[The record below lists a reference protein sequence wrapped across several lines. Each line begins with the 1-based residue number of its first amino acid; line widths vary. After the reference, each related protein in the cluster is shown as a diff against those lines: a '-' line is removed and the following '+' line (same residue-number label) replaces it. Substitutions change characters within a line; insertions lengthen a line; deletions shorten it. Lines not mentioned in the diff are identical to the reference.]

1 MGPNS
6 HVLENSI
13 IFSKTVG
20 ANSHVFMGAK
30 TCKSGGNKHVP
41 PQIKLH
47 PNSCQ
52 YPFINYLAINSKEQ
66 TSEQIKERERTE
78 QNVVK
83 LKTLSEKMNLEEI
96 KSHLEFESKS
106 LQSDD
111 KESFERL
118 SDCMEILVDIEEKI
132 KHEKRKRHEKV
143 AKQFIRARE
152 QSPSRKLNIAEL
164 EKRHVYEE
172 CFSSLLEK
180 NSELR
185 DFTKK
190 RFSELAEILELIEQ
204 QLDQNRSR
212 LIIVRYV
219 NMDCRVF

>member
-1 MGPNS
+1 MRLLYG
-6 HVLENSI
+6 LRQ
-13 IFSKTVG
+13 
-20 ANSHVFMGAK
+20 
-30 TCKSGGNKHVP
+30 
-41 PQIKLH
+41 QIKQH
-47 PNSCQ
+47 PSSYQ

-66 TSEQIKERERTE
+66 TQKQVQERERTE

-83 LKTLSEKMNLEEI
+83 LKTLSEKMNLDKI

-106 LQSDD
+106 LQSDE

-118 SDCMEILVDIEEKI
+118 SGCMEILVEIEEKI
-132 KHEKRKRHEKV
+132 KHQKTKRHEKV

-164 EKRHVYEE
+164 NQRHIYEE
-172 CFSSLLEK
+172 CFSSSLEK

-185 DFTKK
+185 DFAEK
-190 RFSELAEILELIEQ
+190 RFFELADILKIIEQ
-204 QLDQNRSR
+204 QIAQNRSR

-219 NMDCRVF
+219 NVGCRVFKGGRQN